1 MERTAGSSAASE
13 RLRRRS
19 NAPRASADGLFSA
32 SSMAAFLC
40 LTASLILLPL
50 VLPAL
55 PPPPLP
61 LLLVPVGIIAVLLL
75 LALMPSDVHDVAACL

>member
-40 LTASLILLPL
+40 LTASS
-50 VLPAL
+50 
-55 PPPPLP
+55 PPPLP